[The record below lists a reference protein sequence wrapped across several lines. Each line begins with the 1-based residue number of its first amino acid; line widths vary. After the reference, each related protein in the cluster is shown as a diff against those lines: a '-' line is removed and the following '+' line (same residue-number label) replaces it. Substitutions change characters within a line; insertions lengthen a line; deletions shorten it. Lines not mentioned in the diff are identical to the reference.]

1 MGGWL
6 GLGLGKVL
14 EEERFYGG
22 MVRVRVRVRESSG
35 RGEVLWGDG

>member
-1 MGGWL
+1 MGGCL
-6 GLGLGKVL
+6 GLGLGLAKVL

-22 MVRVRVRVRESSG
+22 MVRVRESSG

>member
-6 GLGLGKVL
+6 GLGLAKVL

-22 MVRVRVRVRESSG
+22 MNTTTGLMVQIMY
-35 RGEVLWGDG
+35 